1 MSASCQAHLL
11 SSKLRDG
18 FLRHG
23 DMGMVT
29 EGDNWGE
36 RYNYGHA
43 RAKTCMDE
51 RPRTWCKEIRVEK
64 NR

>member
-1 MSASCQAHLL
+1 M
-11 SSKLRDG
+11 G
-18 FLRHG
+18 V
-23 DMGMVT
+23 MGMMMSRAGMKDKGMAT

-64 NR
+64 TR

>member
-1 MSASCQAHLL
+1 
-11 SSKLRDG
+11 
-18 FLRHG
+18 
-23 DMGMVT
+23 MGMVT

>member
-1 MSASCQAHLL
+1 MGIVVVRERKGLGSVE
-11 SSKLRDG
+11 KW
-18 FLRHG
+18 HG

-51 RPRTWCKEIRVEK
+51 WPRTWCKERRVEK